1 MNKRIMC
8 SPVLGISILLAA
20 AARPIQGQE
29 SSNEP
34 LRLVRADRL
43 IGSSP
48 GEARQVKLVG
58 NVVFQ
63 QGETDLICD
72 EATHFE
78 DRQWAEL
85 RGRVHIRDG
94 EHVLDADT
102 VTIDTRERLE
112 TARGHVVLETR
123 GRRISSRFLSYSQT
137 SKIAHARQDVLLED
151 LIRKARLTSG
161 SLTYN
166 RILDYAHAEGSPVLA
181 AEDTS
186 SGEEM
191 IVSGRIMDGWGESQ
205 KVLVTDSVRIAKG
218 DVRAEAGLLEYHA
231 KDRLLLLQ
239 AVPVIYEKK
248 QTMRADSIEFYLVE
262 DEFDRGSLRGNATIV
277 QKDSLTEDVLKG
289 NLILMTTEPD
299 SIRRVMV
306 QGRAESVYHSEEEEG
321 GKGKNQLSGDRLTLL
336 FRGGE
341 IQWIQV
347 ESNPG
352 LCTGTF
358 TPEGGDEKVAGQP

>member
-1 MNKRIMC
+1 MNKRILYP
-8 SPVLGISILLAA
+8 PVLGISILLAG
-20 AARPIQGQE
+20 AARFLQGQE
-29 SSNEP
+29 SGNEP

-43 IGSSP
+43 IGASP
-48 GEARQVKLVG
+48 GEAREVKLVG

-63 QGETDLICD
+63 QGETDLVCD

-78 DRQWAEL
+78 DRNRAEL

-102 VTIDTRERLE
+102 VNIDTRERLE
-112 TARGHVVLETR
+112 TALGRVVLETR
-123 GRRISSRFLSYSQT
+123 GRRITSRFLSYSQK
-137 SKIAHARQDVLLED
+137 SKIAHARKDVILED
-151 LIRKARLTSG
+151 FIRKAKLTSG

-166 RILDYAHAEGSPVLA
+166 RILDYAHAEGNPLLA

-205 KVLVTDSVRIAKG
+205 KVLVTDSVRIQKG
-218 DVRAEAGLLEYHA
+218 AVNAEAGLLEYHA
-231 KDRLLLLQ
+231 DDRRLLLE
-239 AVPVIYEKK
+239 AKPVIQEKN
-248 QTMRADSIEFYLVE
+248 QTMRGDTVEFYLVE
-262 DEFDRGSLRGNATIV
+262 DEFDRGSLRGNASIV

-299 SIRRVMV
+299 SVRRVVV

-336 FRGGE
+336 FHGGE

-347 ESNPG
+347 ESHPG

-358 TPEGGDEKVAGQP
+358 TPEGGDHPVAAQP